1 MTGAAMP
8 VTWSFDEM
16 KRLSGL
22 ETLNEEGSIPKYM
35 EGKADQES
43 KRAQQAMEDFNREVS
58 TNVADYNRRVEE
70 YLINV
75 RTNPGLAR
83 PQPPTLGKIP
93 TPGDAPKHQNLKEF
107 VSFTHPWGG
116 TVLNSIVLFLM
127 LSFLIGGTV
136 TILRAQD

>member
-1 MTGAAMP
+1 
-8 VTWSFDEM
+8 
-16 KRLSGL
+16 
-22 ETLNEEGSIPKYM
+22 
-35 EGKADQES
+35 
-43 KRAQQAMEDFNREVS
+43 MEDFNREVS
-58 TNVADYNRRVEE
+58 INIADYNRRVEE

-93 TPGDAPKHQNLKEF
+93 TPGDAPKHEDLKEF

-116 TVLNSIVLFLM
+116 TAVNSIVLFLM

-136 TILRAQD
+136 TILRAQDQ